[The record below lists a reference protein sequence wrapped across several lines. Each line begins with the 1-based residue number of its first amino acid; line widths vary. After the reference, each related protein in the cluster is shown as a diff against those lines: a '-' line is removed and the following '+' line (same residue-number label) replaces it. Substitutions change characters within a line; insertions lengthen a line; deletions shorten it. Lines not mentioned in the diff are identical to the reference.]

1 MSNRSFIIAAV
12 VCVVGIVTFWLATLR
27 GKAIVQKWAAAND
40 FEILRAE
47 PCLFTGGSG
56 MWQTPTSRNQIIYSV
71 RVRDR
76 AGQER
81 SGWLRI
87 GSFFGGI
94 MFGSERAE
102 VKWKHS

>member
-1 MSNRSFIIAAV
+1 MSNRPYIIAAV
-12 VCVVGIVTFWLATLR
+12 VFIGGIAMFWLATLR
-27 GKAIVQKWAAAND
+27 GKAIVQKWAAKNQ

-56 MWQTPTSRNQIIYSV
+56 MWQTRPSRNQIIYSV

-94 MFGSERAE
+94 MFGSEAAE
-102 VKWKHS
+102 VKWKDS